1 MQYKNGKDIFPE
13 RLLKQIQ
20 KYVSGELIYIPSMEK
35 KKDWGEVSGYKKI
48 LQNRMGSDILR
59 L

>member
-20 KYVSGELIYIPSMEK
+20 KYVSGELIYIPSLEK
-35 KKDWGEVSGYKKI
+35 KKDWG
-48 LQNRMGSDILR
+48 GSFWI
-59 L
+59 